1 MADELNDAVKIHL
14 LVLDVDGV
22 LTDGK
27 LAYSGSGESG
37 KSFFVVDGGAIRRWQ
52 AARGETAIIS
62 GRIQAAVEARARD
75 LGIKY
80 VFQGV
85 ADKEPVYNSILA
97 RLGIDDANVAVV
109 GDDVIDLSMMRRC
122 GYPIAPA
129 NAVPEAKRAARYV
142 TRRSGGE
149 GAVYEAIDRLM
160 RHNDRTSSANRLES
174 KSEIRRGGIHG

>member
-1 MADELNDAVKIHL
+1 MDDAAHQINL

-27 LAYSGSGESG
+27 LAYGASGESG
-37 KSFFVVDGGAIRRWQ
+37 KSFFVVDGGAIRLWQ

-85 ADKEPVYNSILA
+85 ADKEPVYSSIVA

-109 GDDVIDLSMMRRC
+109 GDDMIDLPMMRRC
-122 GYPIAPA
+122 GYPIAPG

-149 GAVYEAIDRLM
+149 GAVFEAIDRLM
-160 RHNDRTSSANRLES
+160 RHNDRLTGEKQVES
-174 KSEIRRGGIHG
+174 TFHG